1 MSDTQTV
8 PSHEDRRGRRAES
21 PLTIPPRGWKDV
33 LLRVKD
39 QITRDNVPILAAGMA
54 FYAMLAIFPGLIAI
68 ISLYGLVADP
78 ADVQRQ
84 IASMSGMLPASAQ
97 ELLSERLN
105 SLVSSSSTTLGLGLL
120 VSMTAA
126 LWSASA
132 AMKTA
137 MAAINIAY
145 DQKEERGFFHLRG
158 IALLLTLGAILVVLL
173 SLALVAVLPALFG
186 IMGVGQTG
194 QAIVTYGRW
203 PVMAL
208 LVVGAVAILY
218 RYGPCR
224 DKAAWRWVGWGA
236 VASTLMWLGV
246 TALFSLYVSNFG
258 SYNETYG
265 ALAGVIVLMLWLFLS
280 SFVIL
285 LGAEINSEVER
296 QTTVDTTVGESRP
309 MGERGAEK
317 ADTVGRAF
325 RPSDA

>member
-8 PSHEDRRGRRAES
+8 PSHENRRGRRAES
-21 PLTIPPRGWKDV
+21 PLKIPPKGWKDV
-33 LLRVKD
+33 MLRVKD
-39 QITRDNVPILAAGMA
+39 EIKRDNLAILAAGMA
-54 FYAMLAIFPGLIAI
+54 FYAMLAIFPGLIAL
-68 ISLYGLVADP
+68 ISLYGLVAAP
-78 ADVQRQ
+78 ADVQQQ
-84 IASMSGMLPASAQ
+84 INSMSGMLPASAQ

-105 SLVSSSSTTLGLGLL
+105 SLVTSSSTTLGLGLL
-120 VSMTAA
+120 VSMAAA

-145 DQKEERGFFHLRG
+145 GEKEERGFLKLRG
-158 IALLLTLGAILVVLL
+158 IALLLLAAILVVLVT
-173 SLALVAVLPALFG
+173 LALVAVLPVLFG

-208 LVVGAVAILY
+208 LVMVAVAVLY

-224 DKAAWRWVGWGA
+224 HIPSWRWVGWGA
-236 VASTLMWLGV
+236 VASTLLWLGV
-246 TALFSLYVSNFG
+246 TALFSLYVSSFG
-258 SYNETYG
+258 SFNETYG

-280 SFVIL
+280 SLVIL
-285 LGAEINSEVER
+285 LGAELNAEVEH
-296 QTTVDTTVGESRP
+296 QTTVDTTAGESRP

-317 ADTVGRAF
+317 ADTVGRAI
-325 RPSDA
+325 RPSGA